1 MKLSA
6 RNVLRGTVKGVKK
19 GAVNTEV
26 TLTLKGGPSLAGVVG
41 ACGSDYR
48 ECREEPLS
56 IVSVI
61 TNTSAEN
68 LALKAGT
75 AAFAIIKASSIIIGT
90 DMEKAKIS
98 ARNILSGKVVKVV
111 EGPVNAEVDLDLG
124 AGNTIVA
131 VITEESAKNLGL
143 KEGSSA
149 YAMIKAS
156 SVIVGVE

>member
-6 RNVLRGTVKGVKK
+6 RNVLKGTVAKVKK

-26 TLTLKGGPSLAGVVG
+26 TLTLKGGPSLAGYVG
-41 ACGSDYR
+41 ACGQDYR
-48 ECREEPLS
+48 EPCEPLS
-56 IVSVI
+56 IVAVI

-68 LALKAGT
+68 LALKEGT
-75 AAFAIIKASSIIIGT
+75 AAVAVIKASSIIVGT

-98 ARNILSGKVVKVV
+98 ARNVLSGKVVKVID
-111 EGPVNAEVDLDLG
+111 GPVSAEVDLDVG
-124 AGNTIVA
+124 AGNTLVA
-131 VITEESAKNLGL
+131 VITEESAKKLGL

-156 SVIVGVE
+156 SVMIGVE

>member
-6 RNVLRGTVKGVKK
+6 RNVLSGTVSSVKK

-26 TLTLKGGPSLAGVVG
+26 VIALKGGPSLAGVVG

-61 TNTSAEN
+61 TNTSAES
-68 LALKAGT
+68 LALKAG
-75 AAFAIIKASSIIIGT
+75 AAASAIFKASSIIVGT
-90 DMEKAKIS
+90 DLGSAKVS
-98 ARNILSGKVVKVV
+98 ARNIFNGKVVKVV
-111 EGPVNAEVDLDLG
+111 EGPVSAEVDLDIG
-124 AGNTIVA
+124 SGNTLVA
-131 VITEESAKNLGL
+131 VITAESAKKLGL
-143 KEGSSA
+143 KAGDSA

-156 SVIVGVE
+156 SVIVGV